1 MSQLQEF
8 LQLVQQD
15 AQLQQELS
23 QVADKESG
31 IKLAVEYGKQK
42 GFNFTTAD
50 VRAFLEEHYQPVDEL
65 SEEELEAVAGGSA
78 AACSNTSCNSCN
90 KSNCKSQP
98 SKPSSCKAGSYSG

>member
-15 AQLQQELS
+15 PQLQQQLS
-23 QVADKESG
+23 QIPDRESG
-31 IKLAVEYGKQK
+31 IKLAVEYGQQK

-50 VRAFLEEHYQPVDEL
+50 VKVFLEEHYQPADEL

-78 AACSNTSCNSCN
+78 NACSDTSCNTCGTKRSP
-90 KSNCKSQP
+90 NCTPPKP
-98 SKPSSCKAGSYSG
+98 SKCNSSY